1 MASRAAASAAR
12 MQVISVT
19 SAVRAGRTATSSSTS
34 TASRNLSS
42 NVQTGGQAQFQHTQH
57 TQHKHTQQEGGLSTL
72 GTLFFGSLCASTF
85 GLGVWQS
92 RRYFEKIDQVER
104 RELELAADPV
114 ELDRFTIAAADAAN
128 DDDDDDNIDEDTT
141 EDSAAARTTA
151 SYRRLITRGEFMH
164 DDEVLVGPRGPP
176 PGALASSGPSS
187 GRSSGG
193 MASSPQGYF
202 VITPMRCSDGR
213 GTILVNRGWV
223 PMSYYK
229 QDVPWSRPAG
239 TVAVVGVETKTEQPK
254 FLSPEHDKRNPK
266 TLLWMDRVAIE
277 ETTGTKGLAPLLLT
291 ETIVV
296 NNDEPSG
303 NDAPL
308 FPVRPNAETVGEFK
322 VTPFTHA
329 GYAVTWFGLSS
340 AGMFMTRKL
349 MTRGR
354 A

>member
-104 RELELAADPV
+104 RTLELAADPV
-114 ELDRFTIAAADAAN
+114 ELDRFTITAAAAAN
-128 DDDDDDNIDEDTT
+128 DDDDDGDDSGNTT
-141 EDSAAARTTA
+141 EDSATARTTA

-193 MASSPQGYF
+193 MASSPQVRNEIFVLLRVHICMYAFCYF
-202 VITPMRCSDGR
+202 
-213 GTILVNRGWV
+213 
-223 PMSYYK
+223 
-229 QDVPWSRPAG
+229 A
-239 TVAVVGVETKTEQPK
+239 
-254 FLSPEHDKRNPK
+254 
-266 TLLWMDRVAIE
+266 
-277 ETTGTKGLAPLLLT
+277 LLLVFLCSAHVWNLELRPYNIYILLILAT
-291 ETIVV
+291 PYACCSF
-296 NNDEPSG
+296 PSFR
-303 NDAPL
+303 D
-308 FPVRPNAETVGEFK
+308 T
-322 VTPFTHA
+322 
-329 GYAVTWFGLSS
+329 LSL
-340 AGMFMTRKL
+340 R
-349 MTRGR
+349 R
-354 A
+354 

>member
-12 MQVISVT
+12 RQVIGLT
-19 SAVRAGRTATSSSTS
+19 SAVRAGSTSSSTCTS

-42 NVQTGGQAQFQHTQH
+42 NVQTGGQAQFQHNT
-57 TQHKHTQQEGGLSTL
+57 HKQQQEEGLSTL

-164 DDEVLVGPRGPP
+164 EDEVLVGPRGPP

-229 QDVPWSRPAG
+229 QDVPWSRPTG

-291 ETIVV
+291 ETIVA
-296 NNDEPSG
+296 NNDELPS